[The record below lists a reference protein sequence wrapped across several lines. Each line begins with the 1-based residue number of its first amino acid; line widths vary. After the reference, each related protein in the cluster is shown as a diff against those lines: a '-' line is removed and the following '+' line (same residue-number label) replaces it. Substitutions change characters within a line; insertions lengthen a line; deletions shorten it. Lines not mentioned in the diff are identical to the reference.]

1 MVGPLSNLAP
11 PSPFAGP
18 GGGRSLIG
26 VLHSLT
32 SPLARSMGLG
42 EGRADAWT
50 QGARS
55 HVAETVRGNGL
66 QPSLPASAPVA
77 PPAPPGLAQA
87 ASARGQG
94 VGNPAA
100 GMPATAAGVSTTTTP
115 AAALPSMMATAG
127 GAGPTTP
134 LAAVVTA
141 ITTAASAAAARP
153 LGDPSV
159 TTALPRQAAPGGLP
173 PGAMT
178 PTSAAPTMAGMAA
191 ANATGGQAVPAALQS
206 APGIPAAAATMVP
219 RGGPVTAAAPA
230 AMTPTGPMAQPGTPA
245 GSAAAAI
252 AANASNASPTTLAAQ
267 AHAAHLAGANPAH
280 VAVRGEPALPGM
292 LRADAALVAERAGA
306 MPSSAMLA
314 QAPGGTAA
322 AAGATVALATAPPV
336 PAMPTMPAVVPPSQ
350 SPADVRGNPLLAGA
364 ERGVTQPTGATVAHG
379 HTVASSG
386 DGRRDRRDRL
396 GTLLAAV
403 GAGSEA
409 ARRELAEI
417 QKAELAYQWLYWVL
431 TIVAFSS
438 FGILL
443 VALLPWGEGIA
454 LVSRGV
460 REPVS
465 TGLLVALGL
474 ASAVGAWVV
483 ARMR

>member
-1 MVGPLSNLAP
+1 
-11 PSPFAGP
+11 
-18 GGGRSLIG
+18 
-26 VLHSLT
+26 
-32 SPLARSMGLG
+32 
-42 EGRADAWT
+42 
-50 QGARS
+50 
-55 HVAETVRGNGL
+55 
-66 QPSLPASAPVA
+66 
-77 PPAPPGLAQA
+77 
-87 ASARGQG
+87 
-94 VGNPAA
+94 
-100 GMPATAAGVSTTTTP
+100 
-115 AAALPSMMATAG
+115 
-127 GAGPTTP
+127 
-134 LAAVVTA
+134 
-141 ITTAASAAAARP
+141 
-153 LGDPSV
+153 
-159 TTALPRQAAPGGLP
+159 
-173 PGAMT
+173 
-178 PTSAAPTMAGMAA
+178 
-191 ANATGGQAVPAALQS
+191 
-206 APGIPAAAATMVP
+206 
-219 RGGPVTAAAPA
+219 
-230 AMTPTGPMAQPGTPA
+230 MAQPGTPA

-350 SPADVRGNPLLAGA
+350 SPADGRGNPLLAGA